1 MVTENLMVAILDNR
15 DEIENI
21 ADYGDVLFKV
31 RDGKVDLHITKM
43 VRCVAATCDEV
54 EKK

>member
-21 ADYGDVLFKV
+21 GDYGDVLFKV

-43 VRCVAATCDEV
+43 VRCAAATCEEV